1 VAPPKEDLR
10 RRAVDAGFLRPDLRP
25 PNPGA
30 AGGRGSPP
38 GLAGDLS
45 LAGLASAMSVKGFDQ
60 STSVDEKLDS
70 CEALQS

>member
-1 VAPPKEDLR
+1 MRTSNLSRSICCDR
-10 RRAVDAGFLRPDLRP
+10 WSRQSFLRPDLRP

-45 LAGLASAMSVKGFDQ
+45 LAGLASAMSVKRFD
-60 STSVDEKLDS
+60 
-70 CEALQS
+70 